1 VALIVLDASVVIG
14 LLEPQDAHHDAATEA
29 LRDHAAD
36 TLSLP
41 ASAYAEILTGPARV
55 GRLESARDDIA
66 ALGARVSRIDERV
79 AEDAARLR
87 ARFRSLRLPDAL
99 VIAEGESSSAD
110 KILTTDRTWAPVS
123 RRVHVIG

>member
-14 LLEPQDAHHDAATEA
+14 LLERSDVHHAATTEA
-29 LRDHAAD
+29 LRDHQMD
-36 TLSLP
+36 VLSLP
-41 ASAYAEILTGPARV
+41 ASAYAEVLTRPARA
-55 GRLESARDDIA
+55 GQLESVRADIA
-66 ALGARVSRIDERV
+66 ALGAHIDAIDERV

-99 VIAEGESSSAD
+99 VIAKGELGSAER
-110 KILTTDRTWAPVS
+110 ILTTDRSWAPVS